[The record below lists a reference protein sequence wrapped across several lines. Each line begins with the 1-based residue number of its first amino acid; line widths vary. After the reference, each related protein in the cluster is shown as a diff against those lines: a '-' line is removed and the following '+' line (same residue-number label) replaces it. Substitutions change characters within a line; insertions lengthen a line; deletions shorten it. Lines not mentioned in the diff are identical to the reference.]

1 MVHIIV
7 RPVGGEIVLMEGSGH
22 GSFASVAELIT
33 VDIGVGGKLAL
44 LTAEAAVPVGI
55 FSGFPSGAKL
65 MLVEV
70 RRDGSFANIA

>member
-1 MVHIIV
+1 
-7 RPVGGEIVLMEGSGH
+7 MEGSGH
-22 GSFASVAELIT
+22 GSFASVAALVT
-33 VDIGVGGKLAL
+33 VDIGVGSHCAL
-44 LTAEAAVPVGI
+44 LAAATAVPVGI